1 MKSIA
6 SGSMGFK
13 FALTDRG
20 DRIRDVPSH
29 GRDFTTGGISSYLRT
44 TEGLVTLGAATA
56 QT

>member
-1 MKSIA
+1 
-6 SGSMGFK
+6 MGFK